1 MDGKPAITEAIQPE
15 DLYAISRLIA
25 QAGEWKPALDQIVKV
40 VRSIFIFDNL
50 AVYLLDSNG
59 HGMDVMYAKAV
70 GRGRRQEAD
79 AAWGGFLAT
88 KVSETREI
96 TLEEPSASPDT
107 DRLKRP
113 YVLGIP
119 LIGNNRSLGAIV
131 FIRFGGPPFLAG
143 HISLAEFIANQI
155 ALLVERQKLEQD
167 YSHLQAQHK
176 QSQLQE
182 DFISTITHEL
192 RSPLGF
198 IKGYTTTLM
207 RSDTTWDQD
216 TQQEFLE
223 IIDQETD
230 HLQELIDNLLDSARL
245 QSGQLDMTFQPVRL
259 DSLMN
264 DVIMRAHLH
273 HPNLRIS
280 LEVSKNIQPIQGNP
294 NRLSQVFENLLS
306 NAAKYAAGADVMIK
320 ITEQERRVHIYV
332 QDHGPGVSEE
342 YLPYIFT
349 RFFRN
354 PESQTRTRG
363 SGLGLYI
370 CKQIIDAHKGEIT
383 ASSRVGAGTSFH
395 IVLPCSVGD
404 IQPGRS

>member
-1 MDGKPAITEAIQPE
+1 MMGGKKPITETIQPE
-15 DLYAISRLIA
+15 HLYAISRLVT
-25 QAGEWKPALDQIVKV
+25 QAAEWKPALDKISKL

-50 AVYLLDSNG
+50 AVYLLDSSG
-59 HGMDVMYAKAV
+59 RGLDVMYARAV
-70 GRGRRQEAD
+70 GRGRKEEAD
-79 AAWGGFLAT
+79 VAWGEILANRI
-88 KVSETREI
+88 SETKEI
-96 TLEEPSASPDT
+96 TLETPEETET

-113 YVLGIP
+113 FLLGIP
-119 LIGNNRSLGAIV
+119 LTVNNRHFGAII
-131 FIRFGGPPFLAG
+131 FIRFGGPVFSPEN
-143 HISLAEFIANQI
+143 ISLAEYIANQI
-155 ALLVERQKLEQD
+155 ALLVERQKLEQA
-167 YSHLQAQHK
+167 YSHLEAQHK

-230 HLQELIDNLLDSARL
+230 HLQELIENLLDSARL

-259 DSLMN
+259 DALMN
-264 DVIMRAHLH
+264 DVIMRGQLH
-273 HPNLRIS
+273 HPSLRIN
-280 LEVSKNIQPIQGNP
+280 LEVSKNLPAIQGNP

-306 NAAKYAAGADVMIK
+306 NAAKYAGGSDVMIK
-320 ITEQERRVHIYV
+320 IAEEDGRVHIYV
-332 QDHGPGVSEE
+332 QDRGPGVSDD
-342 YLPYIFT
+342 YLPFLFN

-354 PESQTRTRG
+354 PDQPTSVRG

-370 CKQIIDAHKGEIT
+370 CKQIIDAHKGSIS
-383 ASSRVGAGTSFH
+383 ASSKVGTGTSFH
-395 IVLPCSVGD
+395 IILPCSTH
-404 IQPGRS
+404 